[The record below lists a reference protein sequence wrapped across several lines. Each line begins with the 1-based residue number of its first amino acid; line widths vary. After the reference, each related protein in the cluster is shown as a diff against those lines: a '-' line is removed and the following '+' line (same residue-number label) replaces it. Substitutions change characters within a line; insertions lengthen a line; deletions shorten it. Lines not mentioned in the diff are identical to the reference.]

1 MTGANYTGGKRWVPK
16 SVSDAVLSQPVLS
29 LLPETLPERDFAT
42 RLVVLRKAT
51 LAGGALKSL
60 AVVWEPAHNPRRKSH
75 LEYLES
81 FSNMLRGNFPIYQNI
96 CAQTGRKHLTRYLAR
111 LRLSFQNTLP
121 HRLRLC
127 TRSTV
132 RAVSPSGLIQFF
144 FSRLGG
150 TFSQDPSPR
159 AEANRVL
166 KFSRTFGLCNY
177 RSSSRRYSGLA
188 SPTSDVDSESKVSV
202 TSLHP
207 HFGSSGLSGS
217 WALLGNGI
225 ATMAAP

>member
-1 MTGANYTGGKRWVPK
+1 MTGANYTGGKRWVSK

-121 HRLRLC
+121 HRLKLC

-144 FSRLGG
+144 FSSARWDIL
-150 TFSQDPSPR
+150 PR
-159 AEANRVL
+159 S
-166 KFSRTFGLCNY
+166 FPQSR
-177 RSSSRRYSGLA
+177 
-188 SPTSDVDSESKVSV
+188 SESRPQVFKNFWTLQLSKLLPKVQRLSV
-202 TSLHP
+202 TNL
-207 HFGSSGLSGS
+207 
-217 WALLGNGI
+217 
-225 ATMAAP
+225 